1 MDDGGEVDSNTL
13 KQVISVGL
21 VAFAG
26 LSVVI
31 VAVAAL
37 SKRRQAQKN
46 IKIYGTPFAPKSKT
60 NSASAEALEGTAG
73 LSAQGG
79 VESDAAWD
87 DDVASLDFT
96 VQDEDLDA
104 SDEPS
109 TTIDA
114 SSLYG
119 EEDSLEDIAGMPT
132 QPKAEPETLAPE
144 VAETPSAGPPL
155 PASGLPDGWTMDQW
169 KWYGQEWL
177 DKQK

>member
-1 MDDGGEVDSNTL
+1 M
-13 KQVISVGL
+13 
-21 VAFAG
+21 
-26 LSVVI
+26 
-31 VAVAAL
+31 
-37 SKRRQAQKN
+37 
-46 IKIYGTPFAPKSKT
+46 KIYGTPFAPKNKT

-79 VESDAAWD
+79 VESDSAWD

-96 VQDEDLDA
+96 VQDDDLDA
-104 SDEPS
+104 TDEPS

-119 EEDSLEDIAGMPT
+119 EEDSLEDIAGMPS
-132 QPKAEPETLAPE
+132 QPKAKPEAQAQEVTEKPSEAPP
-144 VAETPSAGPPL
+144 V
-155 PASGLPDGWTMDQW
+155 PAAGLPDGWTMDQW